1 MDGDLLMI
9 KLAKFVIRSNQITGY
24 DDLITGFDDHKY
36 KNEKNPRNFGQIRRK
51 NGQITRENV

>member
-1 MDGDLLMI
+1 MI